1 MNLAE
6 GFTPPG
12 LYFGLFYAWYLD
24 NALAPTIEYKMAI
37 MRNART
43 SMIAE
48 QARMSRRR
56 GDTIDFFREKVF
68 RQGALLSTAR

>member
-1 MNLAE
+1 
-6 GFTPPG
+6 
-12 LYFGLFYAWYLD
+12 
-24 NALAPTIEYKMAI
+24 MAI

-68 RQGALLSTAR
+68 RQEALLSAAG